1 MSLVEVD
8 MATGWCMVVKVE
20 VGKDAEVVVA
30 GVEVVVAGVEVVV
43 AGLEVVVKLR
53 QVKMSE

>member
-30 GVEVVVAGVEVVV
+30 GVEVVVAGE
-43 AGLEVVVKLR
+43 EVVVKLR

>member
-1 MSLVEVD
+1 
-8 MATGWCMVVKVE
+8 MATGRGMVVRVK

-30 GVEVVVAGVEVVV
+30 GVEVMVAGV
-43 AGLEVVVKLR
+43 EVVVKLR

>member
-8 MATGWCMVVKVE
+8 MATGGCMVVKVE

-30 GVEVVVAGVEVVV
+30 GVEVVVAGE
-43 AGLEVVVKLR
+43 EVVVKLR